1 MSLARWIFDHVCH
14 RPPRRKR
21 GRRARPLRIQTLETR
36 RAMVAEGALYTLNDG
51 FNVAGI
57 VGDASATVDWGDGTT
72 SPVSSITGGNET
84 GNLRIRFDY
93 SLDTRGF
100 FSGGNSYRRNVLQI
114 AGDSLIKRFG
124 DDLAAIIPG
133 GIKEWI
139 PSVNHPS
146 SGPSNSIT
154 GTRVNLAKNLRV
166 NADEIIVYVG
176 ARDLPGNFR
185 GVGGQAS
192 YQFPATPISCRTQ
205 AECNQKL
212 AEIEAFRNIVR
223 GRGEPGALG
232 NTQTDVAPHIG
243 TISFDTNSDW
253 YFGLDPNGI
262 GTNQIDFL
270 SVATHELGHVLGF
283 GNERSGVTTS
293 WERLTSDGRF
303 NGPKA
308 RAAYVGSGSP
318 PITADHWANS
328 IQTVDGQSILM
339 NGSIPIGKRTP
350 LSPLDMAAFDDLGWD
365 LLNMRTTV
373 SASHRYPDDGSYDVR
388 VILKG
393 SRGGEVPW
401 DTASVN
407 VTNVRPTLT
416 VSENQSVT
424 VGEPISLTDIGR
436 ITDPGFRNSVS
447 SPATDETFSYSIQ
460 WGDSTTPD
468 QGQATIDVVGNASP
482 RLTQASFNGNHTYT
496 SIGDK
501 TVTVRVT
508 DDDGAVASG
517 TFRIQVL
524 PPPFITLSL
533 DQSTITESDGTNAA
547 TLTIERS
554 GPARP
559 TNQTIQLASDDTT
572 EARLPSSVVIPANA
586 TSAHVPIQ
594 AVDDALLDG
603 TVAANLTASATGLIS
618 DTIEILVQDHES
630 LEANLSSSEATEGDV
645 VTLTIQ
651 RSNEDTDTALNVQV
665 NGIDLDEL
673 DLPST
678 LTIPAGRNVLNH
690 PIQTIDDSEYERVI
704 DLLFTF
710 ESDGYTAAS
719 TNLRL
724 LDNEPPRFQSQTNRF
739 DVNEDGQVT
748 AIDALRIINQLARLG
763 GERQLDPA
771 EPPVAGF
778 FIDVSGDYVISALD
792 ALQVINQLSR
802 QATDEEG
809 EQVGNEESVRLALN
823 AEGVSWQRDED
834 RLRLLR

>member
-1 MSLARWIFDHVCH
+1 MAWARWISDQARRRSRRNNK
-14 RPPRRKR
+14 RPS
-21 GRRARPLRIQTLETR
+21 RPLQMQTLEAR
-36 RAMVAEGALYTLNDG
+36 RMMVAEGALYTFNG
-51 FNVAGI
+51 SFNVAGL
-57 VGDASATVDWGDGTT
+57 VGNANAAVDWGDGTT
-72 SPVSSITGGNET
+72 SPVSSITGGNAT

-100 FSGGNSYRRNVLQI
+100 FSGANAYRRNVLQI

-146 SGPSNSIT
+146 NGPSNSIS
-154 GTRVNLAKNLRV
+154 GKRVNLAKNLRV
-166 NADEIIVYVG
+166 NANEIIVYAG
-176 ARDLPGNFR
+176 ARNLPGNFR

-192 YQFPATPISCRTQ
+192 YQFPATSISCRTQ
-205 AECNQKL
+205 AECNRKL

-232 NTQTDVAPHIG
+232 NTQTDVAPQIG

-253 YFGLDPNGI
+253 YFGLDPDGI
-262 GTNQIDFL
+262 GPNQVDFL

-293 WERLTSDGRF
+293 WERLTSNGRF

-318 PITADHWANS
+318 PISGDHWANS

-339 NGSIPIGKRTP
+339 NGSIPIGKRTH

-365 LLNMRTTV
+365 LLNMRATV

-393 SRGGEVPW
+393 SRAGEVPW
-401 DTASVN
+401 DARSVN
-407 VTNVRPTLT
+407 VTNVRPTLK
-416 VSENQSVT
+416 VVENQTVT
-424 VGEPISLTDIGR
+424 VGEAISLTDLGM
-436 ITDPGFRNSVS
+436 ITDPGFRNTSTA
-447 SPATDETFSYSIQ
+447 PTTDETFTYSIQ
-460 WGDSTTPD
+460 WGDGTEPD
-468 QGQATIDVVGNASP
+468 QGQARIDVVGNASP
-482 RLTQASFNGNHTYT
+482 RLTQASFDGIHTYT
-496 SIGDK
+496 TVGNK

-524 PPPFITLSL
+524 PPPAITLRL
-533 DQSTITESDGTNAA
+533 DESTISESSGTNAA

-554 GPARP
+554 GPART
-559 TNQTIQLASDDTT
+559 TNQRIQLSSDDTT

-586 TSAHVPIQ
+586 TSAEVPVQ

-603 TVAANLTASATGLIS
+603 TIAVNLTASATGLES
-618 DTIEILVQDHES
+618 DTIEILVADHES
-630 LEANLSSSEATEGDV
+630 LTASLSSDEATEGDV
-645 VTLTIQ
+645 VTLTLQ
-651 RSNEDTDTALNVQV
+651 RSNNDTDAALNVQV
-665 NGIDLDEL
+665 SGIDPAEL
-673 DLPST
+673 DLPSS
-678 LTIPAGRNVLNH
+678 LTIPAGRRVLSY
-690 PIQTIDDSEYERVI
+690 PIQTRDDSEYEKAI
-704 DLLFTF
+704 DFLFAF
-710 ESDGYTAAS
+710 ASDGYTAAS

-724 LDNEPPRFQSQTNRF
+724 LDNEPPRFQNQVNPF
-739 DVNEDGQVT
+739 DVNEDGRVT
-748 AIDALRIINQLARLG
+748 AADALRIINQLARLA
-763 GERQLDPA
+763 GEQELDPA
-771 EPPVAGF
+771 DPPVPGF
-778 FIDVSGDYVISALD
+778 FVDVNGDYVLSARD

-802 QATDEEG
+802 QSTDQEG
-809 EQVGNEESVRLALN
+809 EQVGKEESVGLAFDT
-823 AEGVSWQRDED
+823 ETGSWKRDED
-834 RLRLLR
+834 RLPLHR